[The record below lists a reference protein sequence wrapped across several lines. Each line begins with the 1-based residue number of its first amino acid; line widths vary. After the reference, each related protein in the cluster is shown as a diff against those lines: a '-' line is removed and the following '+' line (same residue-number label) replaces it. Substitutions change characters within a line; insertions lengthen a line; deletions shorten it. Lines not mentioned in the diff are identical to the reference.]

1 MGSSASKPTT
11 VAAACDSDEKHEA
24 RDVLPASVVPT
35 SLDGSISRA
44 TVAAWEASASAN
56 PKLQLARIILSHSDI
71 RSALASRT
79 THIADSFVFNNV
91 IDFKT
96 GPVTDQKSSGRC
108 WAFAATNIIR
118 YSIMKRLNL
127 DDFQLSQV
135 SSSRIFCCSFQL
147 AATSLISSSGINST
161 RRITTLS

>member
-1 MGSSASKPTT
+1 MGSSASKPNT
-11 VAAACDSDEKHEA
+11 VAAACDEKHDEA
-24 RDVLPASVVPT
+24 RVVLPASVVPT
-35 SLDGSISRA
+35 SLDGSISKA

-71 RSALASRT
+71 RSALASRA

-91 IDFKT
+91 VDFKT
-96 GPVTDQKSSGRC
+96 GPVTNQKSSGRC
-108 WAFAATNIIR
+108 WVFAATNIIR

-135 SSSRIFCCSFQL
+135 CASSIFCCSVQP
-147 AATSLISSSGINST
+147 AASLISSSGTNST
-161 RRITTLS
+161 RQITTLS